1 LIPRFGFRFLRA
13 IPLLLATLLVPI
25 FASTPGKD
33 TLVNYDTAWTYV
45 YDGGSTL
52 DIFYDVK
59 CLTNSV
65 CVCVGES
72 VDPTTHI
79 AQSILMKF
87 DIAGKIVQKK
97 LYGTKDDQYAHSIDI
112 AKNGDFIIGG
122 VRYIGPYI
130 MRTDS
135 GGNLKWATWY
145 YDSIPD
151 KSYLKGKGVVNSIC
165 ETKDGKIICAAG
177 DPYPFNNNLPYTN
190 YAAFLS
196 FDSTGKK
203 IRVREWNEITGYRIG
218 GFSIADTKGG
228 EYLLSGNEAV
238 FYLDTINNLP
248 EWQAQYT
255 FDLAGTGTQV
265 NNVFKTKVLRDNTPM
280 VMGQAY
286 EGNCWIK
293 YQKLYYDAW
302 WSPIRYESGANTSW
316 DTAGYQGEN
325 DALYDF
331 TQLKNGNL
339 VFVGTK
345 GNSGGILG
353 VWVIVTD
360 SSGKKMLWEKQCK
373 VVPDSHIPM
382 AVCATPDDGFTMV
395 GGTPGDAFIAHFVP
409 KPASA
414 VVSNPQCFLKN
425 ARGFSAHRVG
435 AKLIISNNAPT
446 SDEFEISLFTISGKR
461 VFRQIGSKTIT
472 VGMAMLSKGTYFIH
486 VHEGVRMETAKL
498 VIGK

>member
-1 LIPRFGFRFLRA
+1 M
-13 IPLLLATLLVPI
+13 
-25 FASTPGKD
+25 
-33 TLVNYDTAWTYV
+33 
-45 YDGGSTL
+45 L
-52 DIFYDVK
+52 DK
-59 CLTNSV
+59 W

-145 YDSIPD
+145 YDSIAD

-265 NNVFKTKVLRDNTPM
+265 NNVFKTKVLRDNTPI

-316 DTAGYQGEN
+316 DTAGYQGN
-325 DALYDF
+325 DDAVYDF
-331 TQLKNGNL
+331 TQLNNGNL

-345 GNSGGILG
+345 GYTGGKFG
-353 VWVIVTD
+353 EWFFVTD
-360 SSGKKMLWEKQCK
+360 STGKKNLWEKQL
-373 VVPDSHIPM
+373 VVAPYSPSPL
-382 AVCATPDDGFTMV
+382 AVCATPDNGFTVV
-395 GGTPGDAFIAHFVP
+395 GGAGDAFIAHFVP
-409 KPASA
+409 KPVSA
-414 VVSNPQCFLKN
+414 VVSNPQYFFKN

-435 AKLIISNNAPT
+435 EKLIISNNAPNNN
-446 SDEFEISLFTISGKR
+446 EFEISLFTISGKR
-461 VFRQIGSKTIT
+461 VTFQTGNPEMMFDISKL
-472 VGMAMLSKGTYFIH
+472 ARGTYFVWMKTESAEQTMKIFLA
-486 VHEGVRMETAKL
+486 R
-498 VIGK
+498 